1 MRNGLRFGLLGP
13 PVLYDANGEIGSIG
27 SRKMRALLA
36 ALLLEPGRVVSVDV
50 LKDALWGGAP
60 PASAQASL
68 QNHVTRLRRLLDD
81 PERLRA
87 VPPGYVLRVGEGEL
101 DVRVFERHAT
111 VARDAHAERDWERA
125 LRESAAAL
133 ALWRDTPLSGLPSEI
148 GGHAFVQRLEE
159 ARLLVLEWGYEA
171 ELCLDPTAS
180 RLDRLA
186 PELAARTAEHPLRES
201 FHRLLMLVLHRAGR
215 QAEALAVHRDLRARL
230 LDELGVEPGPAV
242 RRAHL
247 EILRDNDRDSTGI
260 GAADG
265 TPGGASAGDR
275 VMGGGTFGAEP
286 GHRGGRPD
294 GGWIPGGGVER
305 RKGGDRR
312 RNAGRDG
319 AGGRGGEGAGG
330 GDRRRTGSD
339 GGDRDGNGGWSTGRD
354 GIDGRDLGVGR
365 DGIDGRDLGLGR
377 DRGVG
382 RDGGLGRGGFG
393 GQGGG
398 VGRGGNVDRDGTD
411 GRDGGADRFAGVG
424 HGGGAGHDGGAGQD
438 GGAGRGQAGSTGQDA
453 GRLRDGSADQDGRRG
468 QDRNA
473 SQDGRRGQ
481 DRNAAQ
487 DGGQGRDGNAGPDG
501 DDRAAEPSADA
512 ARDGQDTV
520 APPRPAQLPPPPAH
534 FTGREDVR
542 DRLCRL
548 LDPERPARLPRP
560 EEAAYPGD
568 GSDGRTSS
576 PASVGADAGADGG
589 APVGRPGGA
598 ANSGQPE
605 GTWEEAGGRSSA
617 GGFATGMPRVA
628 VISGM
633 AGVGKSALA
642 LHVAHGLRERFTD
655 GQLYV
660 NLHGATPGMAPLTAG
675 QALAA
680 LLRDLGAE
688 PRHIPEHPDAAAA
701 LLRSML
707 APTRILM
714 VLDDAAHAAQVRP
727 LLPAGA
733 GCAVIV
739 TSRSPL
745 TALDGADRF
754 PLAPLSDEDSAALLR
769 AVSGRREGLDGGHR
783 LVELTGR
790 LPLALRVVAARLAAR
805 RALTPDVLA
814 GQLAA
819 TEGRLHHLE
828 YDDLSVRRS
837 LAVAHDAL
845 RASEREADRDAALAL
860 CRIGALDLPVYGAAL
875 VARLTGTDERRAEAA
890 LDRLVDVALLEETAY
905 GRYAPHDLVRDF
917 AREIA
922 GAAEC
927 VLPRAGVDGGTEAT
941 APGTVSAD
949 RSTTSGG
956 TGTDGTGTDGT
967 GIGGTGIGGT
977 GIGGTGIG
985 GTGIDGRVVLGGIGV
1000 SGHGVPAGD
1009 SPAAPSGHDA
1019 VVAERALRW
1028 YAGVAA
1034 RSLEAILEPGLDRE
1048 DRVRPTASQPAG
1060 HAADVAAV
1068 PPFCSAREAFAWGD
1082 TELAN
1087 VVALAERYAHGSP
1100 YFPLLARMLNPY
1112 VQRSGRVAELEV
1124 LQRAALHAAR
1134 LLGDEAAEA
1143 YALGD
1148 LGGLH
1153 FMTGRVGE
1161 ALTLNDDALAIWSR
1175 LGVRS
1180 CQRRA
1185 LNNRGMLLESL
1196 GRHEESGEALLQ
1208 SLTFSRELGDPHMEA
1223 ITYSHL
1229 GNLYEH
1235 TDPRAAI
1242 DHHKRSLAIGDA
1254 VQDVIIRHSAHCNIG
1269 YAHLTLGEPAAA
1281 LPHFEESLRILG
1293 GHGDWHGESQT
1304 RLGLVRALRGVGQG
1318 ERAERECDL
1327 LRCRA
1332 DRRADGYT
1340 GGLARHQRGLLLW
1353 ERGDTEAA
1361 HEEWASALEALAGT
1375 DSPVT
1380 GELRELLAR
1389 RTTG

>member
-1 MRNGLRFGLLGP
+1 MGGVMRNGLRFGLLGP

-125 LRESAAAL
+125 LRESTAAL
-133 ALWRDTPLSGLPSEI
+133 ALWRDTPLSGLPPEI

-242 RRAHL
+242 RRTHL

-260 GAADG
+260 GAAAG

-275 VMGGGTFGAEP
+275 AMGGGTFGAEA
-286 GHRGGRPD
+286 GDRGGRRD
-294 GGWIPGGGVER
+294 GGWIPGGGVDR

-319 AGGRGGEGAGG
+319 AGDRGGEGAEG

-339 GGDRDGNGGWSTGRD
+339 GVDRNGSGGWSTGRD
-354 GIDGRDLGVGR
+354 GIDGRDRGVGR
-365 DGIDGRDLGLGR
+365 DGD
-377 DRGVG
+377 VG
-382 RDGGLGRGGFG
+382 RDGGLGRDGVG

-398 VGRGGNVDRDGTD
+398 VGRVGNADRDGTD
-411 GRDGGADRFAGVG
+411 GGYGGADGFGAAGHDGGADHDGGAG
-424 HGGGAGHDGGAGQD
+424 HDAGAGHDGGAGQD
-438 GGAGRGQAGSTGQDA
+438 GGAGRGRARSTGQDA
-453 GRLRDGSADQDGRRG
+453 GRVRDGSAGQDGRRG

-473 SQDGRRGQ
+473 G
-481 DRNAAQ
+481 Q
-487 DGGQGRDGNAGPDG
+487 DGGRGRDGNAGPDG

-568 GSDGRTSS
+568 GPDGRTSS
-576 PASVGADAGADGG
+576 PASVGADAGAEGG
-589 APVGRPGGA
+589 APAGRLGDA
-598 ANSGQPE
+598 ANSGQPD
-605 GTWEEAGGRSSA
+605 GTWEEARGRPSA
-617 GGFATGMPRVA
+617 GDFVTGMPRVA

-927 VLPRAGVDGGTEAT
+927 VLPATGVGGGTDAT

-949 RSTTSGG
+949 RSTASGG
-956 TGTDGTGTDGT
+956 TGT
-967 GIGGTGIGGT
+967 
-977 GIGGTGIG
+977 G
-985 GTGIDGRVVLGGIGV
+985 GTGIDDRVVLGVTGA

-1009 SPAAPSGHDA
+1009 GPAAPSGHDA

-1060 HAADVAAV
+1060 HTADVAAV

-1254 VQDVIIRHSAHCNIG
+1254 MQDVIIRHSAHCNIG

-1361 HEEWASALEALAGT
+1361 HAEWASALEALAGT

-1389 RTTG
+1389 RTPG